1 MATRDTPSA
10 AARARAGAASWYAGL
25 ASRERQL
32 VLAAAVVLGLGLVW
46 WIAIS
51 PALQTL
57 RGAPARHAALDGQ
70 LARMLQL
77 SQTAEGLRSASTG
90 QPPSR
95 DEALRALEAA
105 TAALGATGQ
114 VSVLGDRATLTLR
127 QTEALALAG
136 WLQQVR
142 VNARLL
148 PLESQ
153 LTREGG
159 GATWSGS
166 IVLGGPPLAGG

>member
-10 AARARAGAASWYAGL
+10 SARLRAGAATWYAGL
-25 ASRERQL
+25 SARERRL
-32 VLAAAVVLGLGLVW
+32 VLAAAVVIGLGLLW
-46 WIAIS
+46 WIAIA
-51 PALQTL
+51 PAWQTL
-57 RGAPARHAALDGQ
+57 RAAPARHAALDGQ
-70 LARMLQL
+70 LSRMLQL
-77 SQTAEGLRSASTG
+77 AQTAEGLRSASTG

-105 TAALGATGQ
+105 TAALGGTAQ

-127 QTEALALAG
+127 QTEALALAA

-148 PLESQ
+148 PLQSQ
-153 LTREGG
+153 LNREGG
-159 GATWSGS
+159 GARWSGS
-166 IVLGGPPLAGG
+166 IVLGGPSLAGS